1 MANLQRM
8 LPSLRYGMVA
18 LLAILTVSFHIYLIF
33 TGLIPNLIS
42 RPLHLAL
49 VLPWVFLL
57 QDNDKVTPF
66 TRYLGYALLI
76 LALWASSYIIY
87 FQDELSDQYG
97 SLEGPVQ
104 YLVAFSLLAGVLEMA
119 RRSIKLALPLTASIA
134 LAYGIFGHHIPGNFG
149 HQAIPL
155 ESFLG
160 TLVIAEGGIYGS
172 LTGISVN
179 VVAVFVVLGAFV
191 GVGEGGN
198 AFMSMSTK
206 LAGRLRGGAAKV
218 SVLAS
223 AFFGSISGSASA
235 NVASTGAFTI
245 PTMKR
250 LGYPASLAAAVEA
263 VASTGGQIM
272 PPLMGAG
279 AFIMAELLGIK
290 YANIMAAAIFPAILF
305 FFTVWVGID
314 VFAKRYKL
322 VAMSKEEIPALS
334 VVLRLSPFFILPFGV
349 LLYSLIA
356 QGKTPQYAAALA
368 IFASIALLLVD
379 KMWKV
384 SWRNFIV
391 KLLEA
396 CITASRQ
403 ISSIAAVIIC
413 AGIVIG
419 VLNITGVGVKITSA
433 ILYLS
438 QGELWLALILTAIA
452 CLILGMEVPTTA
464 AYIICVSVA
473 GPILQEYG
481 LSALHAHLFI
491 FWFALLST
499 ITPPVCGTVFI
510 AAGMAEAPWFSVA
523 AKSMKLG
530 VGLYIIPFAFI
541 VNSSLIFPQNNF
553 ALSLLAFLK
562 ISVGLFLISKALVN
576 DKPTLWMRL
585 SMTSGAL
592 IIIFFPLSYIF

>member
-1 MANLQRM
+1 
-8 LPSLRYGMVA
+8 MVA
-18 LLAILTVSFHIYLIF
+18 LLAIITVSFHIYLIF
-33 TGLIPNLIS
+33 TGLISNLVS

-57 QDNDKVTPF
+57 QSTDKVSPF
-66 TRYLGYALLI
+66 TRYFGYILL
-76 LALWASSYIIY
+76 LLSLWASFYIIY
-87 FQDELSDQYG
+87 FESELSDQYG
-97 SLEGPVQ
+97 SLEGKVQ
-104 YLVAFSLLAGVLEMA
+104 FFVAAVLLLGVLEMA
-119 RRSIKLALPLTASIA
+119 RRSIKLALPLTATIA
-134 LAYGIFGHHIPGNFG
+134 LIYGIFGHHIPGYFG
-149 HQAIPL
+149 HQEIPL

-160 TLVIAEGGIYGS
+160 TLVIAEGGIYGA

-179 VVAVFVVLGAFV
+179 VVAVFVILGAYV
-191 GVGEGGN
+191 SVGEGGN

-250 LGYPASLAAAVEA
+250 LGYPASVAAAVEA

-279 AFIMAELLGIK
+279 AFIMAELLGVK
-290 YANIMAAAIFPAILF
+290 YASIMAAAILPAILF
-305 FFTVWVGID
+305 FFTVWIGVD
-314 VFAKRYKL
+314 FYAKKFNL
-322 VAMSKEEIPALS
+322 LSMSKKDIPSLYS
-334 VVLRLSPFFILPFGV
+334 VFRLSPFFVLPFGV
-349 LLYSLIA
+349 LLYTLIVI
-356 QGKTPQYAAALA
+356 GRTPQFAAALA
-368 IFASIALLLVD
+368 IFMSLALLLVNRNWQFS
-379 KMWKV
+379 WKE
-384 SWRNFIV
+384 FI
-391 KLLEA
+391 KKFLEA
-396 CITASRQ
+396 NITASYQ
-403 ISSIAAVIIC
+403 IASIASVIIC

-433 ILYLS
+433 ILFLAN
-438 QGELWLALILTAIA
+438 GHLWIALILTAIA

-473 GPILQEYG
+473 GPILEEFG

-510 AAGMAEAPWFSVA
+510 AAGMAQTPWLSVA
-523 AKSMKLG
+523 GKAMTLG
-530 VGLYIIPFAFI
+530 IGLYIIPFAFI
-541 VNSSLIFPQNNF
+541 VNPELIFPQAHF
-553 ALSLLAFLK
+553 TMALFSFVK
-562 ISVGLFLISKALVN
+562 IAIGLFLISRILV
-576 DKPTLWMRL
+576 DSKLRM
-585 SMTSGAL
+585 MTKSLMLGSAFVA
-592 IIIFFPLSYIF
+592 IFFTF